1 MKKVIKLASV
11 VAIMTMLSGCI
22 IDHHRGGGGPG
33 WGHHSGGGGWHHG
46 HGGYGHRR

>member
-1 MKKVIKLASV
+1 MKKLIKVASV

-22 IDHHRGGGGPG
+22 IDHGRGGPG
-33 WGHHSGGGGWHHG
+33 WGHNGGGGWHHG

>member
-1 MKKVIKLASV
+1 MKKFVKVASV

-22 IDHHRGGGGPG
+22 IDHHRGGGPG
-33 WGHHSGGGGWHHG
+33 WGHHGGGGWHHG

>member
-1 MKKVIKLASV
+1 MKKLIKVASV

-22 IDHHRGGGGPG
+22 IDHDRGGHG
-33 WGHHSGGGGWHHG
+33 WGHNGGGGWHHG